1 MSYARRYNILALL
14 DIPTE
19 DDDGQKA
26 NEAPRTQKE
35 VREKKWFNYK
45 DLKQCIAD

>member
-26 NEAPRTQKE
+26 NEEPRTQKTTAT
-35 VREKKWFNYK
+35 KWFNFS
-45 DLKQCIAD
+45 DLQDAI